1 MRVKLTTSGIAAL
14 ERPSDKDRAFAW
26 DSGLAGF
33 GVIAFASGKKAY
45 IAQYREDG
53 RSRRVTI
60 GDVTTMTLV
69 KARSKARALLAG
81 ARKRTRRRRAHKL
94 ESSSLERPVMDHE
107 AHVSLR
113 LHKKLLARID
123 KWTADHAYAAPGG
136 LSRSAAIRML
146 IENTLSLEG
155 RYLPGGYRIRLV
167 IEGYDVKRK
176 TPAPKVY
183 GPEASKRAAAIAKR
197 DAALVAD
204 RYISR
209 DGAPRERKPDT

>member
-1 MRVKLTTSGIAAL
+1 MRVKLTTSSIAAL

-26 DSGLAGF
+26 DAALAGF

-53 RSRRVTI
+53 CSRRVTI
-60 GDVTTMTLV
+60 GDVATMTLV
-69 KARSKARALLAG
+69 EARSKARTLLAG
-81 ARKRTRRRRAHKL
+81 ARKKTRRRRAHKL

-107 AHVSLR
+107 ARVSLR
-113 LHKKLLARID
+113 LHKKLLERID

-146 IENTLSLEG
+146 IEHTLSAEG
-155 RYLPGGYRIRLV
+155 RYLPGGYRVRLAV
-167 IEGYDVKRK
+167 EGHDVKRK

-183 GPEASKRAAAIAKR
+183 GPDASKRAAAIAKR
-197 DAALVAD
+197 HAARVAD
-204 RYISR
+204 KYISR
-209 DGAPRERKPDT
+209 DGASKKRKPDT